1 MDRQK
6 FLNLLN
12 NDIDLFISNYL
23 IDGNLDGLSGVD
35 DVSVYITDCFP
46 YLSTFYLI
54 LSNFDS
60 IESKKFIERHG
71 SKLEEE
77 TNLLKARLG
86 HLLYHKNEV
95 DLIKQKLED
104 SEKENEAKRILIQL
118 LNDDISILKTDNRL
132 QEQKI
137 IELQDENNELVR
149 KISELELRLKEILH
163 SSAPDYYPVN
173 NNNNE
178 DRDCDALVT
187 SSDLIDMGT
196 SVLWRA
202 YNLGSENV
210 LEDGDYYSWGALNN
224 AEYFGKSV
232 WGYKQVI
239 KKSIS
244 GLSDCDA
251 ARSILGDGYRIPTVQ
266 EWKEL
271 LAICAYKP
279 QKITFKGRNFV
290 KLVSTKT
297 NNTLLL
303 PFIGHMEA
311 DICDNRLAQ
320 YWTSEQD
327 TGKSSFIFQF
337 SNSGWDVIPASKWFG
352 MSIRPVYDS
361 TCKPKIQTSVDR
373 MNSIIQAGTLLA
385 ASQAV
390 PNVVGQAL
398 APALSIA
405 LRKHINPSN
414 GSYRKYPK
422 KNEINESNIF
432 NYLIKDCIPYGKSVF
447 EGDLVRDI
455 ELDLNKL
462 NQILKEYYSLQPIL
476 FGSIASKRLKDL
488 KALILSKLSR

>member
-77 TNLLKARLG
+77 TNLLKAKLG

-104 SEKENEAKRILIQL
+104 SEKGNEAKRILIQL
-118 LNDDISILKTDNRL
+118 LNDDISTLKTDNRL

-149 KISELELRLKEILH
+149 KISELELRLKEISQ
-163 SSAPDYYPVN
+163 SSAPDYCPV

-178 DRDCDALVT
+178 DRDCAALVT

-202 YNLGSENV
+202 YNLGSENI

-271 LAICAYKP
+271 LDICAYKP

-311 DICDNRLAQ
+311 DICNNRLAQ

-327 TGKSSFIFQF
+327 TGKSSFIIQF
-337 SNSGWDVIPASKWFG
+337 SNSVWDVIPASKWFG

-361 TCKPKIQTSVDR
+361 SCKPKSKASVDR
-373 MNSIIQAGTLLA
+373 INSVIQAGAQLA
-385 ASQAV
+385 VTQTI

-398 APALSIA
+398 ASGLSIA
-405 LRKHINPSN
+405 LRKHIIPSN
-414 GSYRKYPK
+414 GSYRKYPNT
-422 KNEINESNIF
+422 NEINESNIF
-432 NYLIKDCIPYGKSVF
+432 NYIIKDCIPYGKYVF

-455 ELDLNKL
+455 NLDLNKL
-462 NQILKEYYSLQPIL
+462 NKILNENYSIQPLL
-476 FGSIASKRLKDL
+476 FGSIASMRLKDL